1 VTYTSD
7 THDEGPTAD
16 VDRKNKKV
24 VVDGSLPP
32 VSSQKW
38 VAFCTDDD
46 YHLDRISVLST
57 DGEPVIEPA
66 VGDSPWEC
74 WPAVTLRSGRR
85 RRRGRWVATVARE
98 QGGGDS
104 V

>member
-7 THDEGPTAD
+7 THDEGPTTD
-16 VDRKNKKV
+16 VDHKNKKV
-24 VVDGSLPP
+24 VVNGSLPP

-38 VAFCTDDD
+38 VAFCADDD

-57 DGEPVIEPA
+57 DGEPVTEPA
-66 VGDSPWEC
+66 VGNSPWEC
-74 WPAVTLRSGRR
+74 WPAVTLGSGRR

-98 QGGGDS
+98 QGGGS
-104 V
+104 GV